1 MATLVQ
7 LLISTG
13 LGLVGFY
20 VARFGFDLDQPVSII
35 IGVVVF
41 LLCMGCSVVIID
53 GDMFD

>member
-7 LLISTG
+7 LLISIVLSLAAYG
-13 LGLVGFY
+13 IAHYGV
-20 VARFGFDLDQPVSII
+20 DLDRPLSII